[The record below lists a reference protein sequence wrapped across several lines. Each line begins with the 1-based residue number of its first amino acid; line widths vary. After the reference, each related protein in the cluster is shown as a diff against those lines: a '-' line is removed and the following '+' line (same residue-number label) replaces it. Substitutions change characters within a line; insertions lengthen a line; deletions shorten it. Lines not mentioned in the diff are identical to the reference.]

1 MSQDI
6 GVNVGSDQP
15 LPQDATL
22 GAVSEGAA
30 CSARRV
36 CWVTRSIRAATALL
50 VLGAAGA
57 YGAVSIHPELANYA
71 WFVPENSNHASKSG
85 GSCSSGCPL
94 EMMSSYLTSGSD
106 TGCASSGCASAAR
119 SEEGCCSASKGAGCP
134 LSQPA
139 AESSEAVAAVTSEE
153 ATTEE
158 AGTVS
163 DAAAESTPA
172 EAVPVDVQPKTDLP
186 GVSESDEKI
195 STDAPKTEASTE
207 VAPASQVTE

>member
-1 MSQDI
+1 
-6 GVNVGSDQP
+6 
-15 LPQDATL
+15 
-22 GAVSEGAA
+22 
-30 CSARRV
+30 
-36 CWVTRSIRAATALL
+36 
-50 VLGAAGA
+50 
-57 YGAVSIHPELANYA
+57 
-71 WFVPENSNHASKSG
+71 
-85 GSCSSGCPL
+85 
-94 EMMSSYLTSGSD
+94 MMSSYLTSGSD

-153 ATTEE
+153 ATTEP
-158 AGTVS
+158 S
-163 DAAAESTPA
+163 DASAESTSA

>member
-1 MSQDI
+1 MSQEI
-6 GVNVGSDQP
+6 GVNAGSDQP

-30 CSARRV
+30 CPARGA

-57 YGAVSIHPELANYA
+57 YGAVTIHPELANYA
-71 WFVPENSNHASKSG
+71 WFVPENSSHASRSG

-94 EMMSSYLTSGSD
+94 EMMSSYLTSGND
-106 TGCASSGCASAAR
+106 TGCASSGCASAVR

-139 AESSEAVAAVTSEE
+139 AEPSEVVAAVT
-153 ATTEE
+153 TEE
-158 AGTVS
+158 
-163 DAAAESTPA
+163 AAAESAPA
-172 EAVPVDVQPKTDLP
+172 DAAPVDVQPKTDLP
-186 GVSESDEKI
+186 GATESDEKI
-195 STDAPKTEASTE
+195 SADAPTTQASTE
-207 VAPASQVTE
+207 VVPTSPATE